1 MPPKVKNQNELL
13 LKTIRDRFTFT
24 AEAEK
29 DIRTAAL
36 DDLKFRTGDQWPDE
50 MKMLR
55 GDRPVVTINRIPQF
69 IRQVTNQQRQMK
81 SAIVVSPSD
90 NEATVEVANVLQ
102 SLIRNI
108 EQESNAQEAYNTAL
122 NFAAGSSFGYI
133 RVISQFVKG
142 TMLQDLRI
150 KRVKNPFLV
159 YMDPSCQEADR
170 SDANYA
176 FVMTEYEKE
185 AFKQEYPNAELSKM
199 PDWRTLGDAVPGWV
213 TDHGCRVVEYYVR
226 ERSNY
231 KLVQLSDGSC
241 VRKDSIAVDI
251 DGSFL
256 LPGGLSIVQERED
269 FEHVIKWYKSNGI
282 EILSE
287 TIWPGEHIPIVPVLG
302 DEIDINGKT
311 VIESVTRYAKD
322 PQRMFNYWAATE
334 TEAIASTP
342 RAPFIGYEG
351 QFEGREQIWG
361 TANAKNYGYLE
372 VKAIVKNGQV
382 LPLPQRNNF
391 EPAIAAI
398 STARAQ
404 AVDDMKATT
413 GIYDASL
420 GGRSNENSAKAIVAR
435 DNQSDQGTY
444 HYGDNL
450 NNSIRTIGIIL
461 LEAIPYYYDTPR
473 IVRIVGDNDEAT
485 MVAINQITMEGDVQ
499 KEYNLTKGK
508 YTVIVKAGTSYASK
522 RVEAVT
528 NMIQLTQSYPPMM
541 QIAGDIL
548 LKNMDWDGAAEAA
561 ERFKKTLPPELKPQ
575 EFITLPDGNRV
586 PKDQVPVPPQVQ
598 QMIAQGQKMI
608 SDLSDKVHELS
619 HTIETKQVEVES
631 KERIAFAQ
639 MRTQM
644 VIAEMNAAS
653 KENVSLLNAEIAAI
667 DNRLNLLSVDEP
679 IGDEPTK
686 DDQIDQ
692 QGQQPTGGQTPGL

>member
-1 MPPKVKNQNELL
+1 
-13 LKTIRDRFTFT
+13 
-24 AEAEK
+24 
-29 DIRTAAL
+29 
-36 DDLKFRTGDQWPDE
+36 
-50 MKMLR
+50 
-55 GDRPVVTINRIPQF
+55 VTINRIPQF

-81 SAIVVSPSD
+81 SSIVVSPSD

-122 NFAAGSSFGYI
+122 NCAAGSSFGYL

-142 TMLQDLRI
+142 TMLQELRI

-185 AFKQEYPNAELSKM
+185 AFKQEYPNSELSQM
-199 PDWRTLGDAVPGWV
+199 PDWRTLGDKVPDWV
-213 TDHGCRVVEYYVR
+213 TDSGCRVVEYFVR
-226 ERSNY
+226 ERRNY
-231 KLVQLSDGSC
+231 TLVQLSDGTC
-241 VRKDSIAVDI
+241 VRKDSIAIDL

-269 FEHVIKWYKSNGI
+269 FEYIVKWYKSNGI

-322 PQRMFNYWAATE
+322 PQRMFNYWESTE

-351 QFEGREQIWG
+351 QFEGREAIWG
-361 TANAKNYGYLE
+361 TANVKNHGYLE
-372 VKAIVKNGQV
+372 VKAVVKNGQV
-382 LPLPQRNNF
+382 LPLPQRNTF

-398 STARAQ
+398 ATARAQ

-435 DNQSDQGTY
+435 DTQSDQGTF

-450 NNSIRTIGIIL
+450 NNSIRMVGVIL

-473 IVRIVGDNDEAT
+473 IVRIVGDDDEAT

-522 RVEAVT
+522 RVEAVA
-528 NMIQLTQSYPPMM
+528 NMIQLTQSYPPLM
-541 QIAGDIL
+541 QIAGDVL

-575 EFITLPDGNRV
+575 EFLTLPDGRRV
-586 PKDQVPVPPQVQ
+586 PKDQAPVPPQVQ
-598 QMIAQGQKMI
+598 QMIAQGQQMI
-608 SDLSDKVHELS
+608 SDLSDKVNELNYQ
-619 HTIETKQVEVES
+619 IETKQVEIES
-631 KERIAFAQ
+631 KERIEFAK

-667 DNRLNLLSVDEP
+667 DSRLSLLSVDEP
-679 IGDEPTK
+679 IGDEPTNK
-686 DDQIDQ
+686 QIDQ
-692 QGQQPTGGQTPGL
+692 PGQQPTGGQTPGL